1 MGAAHSFFWS
11 QRQETAS
18 QQGQSHTGAREEI
31 SAIAARVA
39 AGSGLELV
47 DVEVKRQ
54 SRGSLVCVY
63 VDRPGGVGF
72 SELQAAS
79 REISTILDA
88 EDPIEGRFT
97 LEVSSPGLDR
107 PLKSEADFRRAAG
120 RLVRLSLH
128 ETEDEPKRRQVT
140 GRVVAVEE
148 GFVRVEPKSGGEE
161 RIPLERIER
170 GRIQVEFR

>member
-1 MGAAHSFFWS
+1 LESP
-11 QRQETAS
+11 S

-47 DVEVKRQ
+47 DVEIKRQ
-54 SRGSLVCVY
+54 REGSLVCVY
-63 VDRPGGVGF
+63 VDRPGGVGLAD
-72 SELQAAS
+72 LQATS

-88 EDPIEGRFT
+88 EDPIEGRYT

-107 PLKSEADFRRAAG
+107 PLCGEADFRRAMG
-120 RLVRLSLH
+120 RLVRVFLR
-128 ETEDEPKRRQVT
+128 ETEEVPKPKPVT
-140 GRVVAVEE
+140 GRVVAVEAGMLCLE
-148 GFVRVEPKSGGEE
+148 LTAGGEE
-161 RIPLERIER
+161 RISLDRIER

>member
-1 MGAAHSFFWS
+1 VGRRPLFFLES
-11 QRQETAS
+11 PS

-47 DVEVKRQ
+47 DVEVKRHHK
-54 SRGSLVCVY
+54 GSVVCVY
-63 VDRPGGVGF
+63 VDRPGGVGLAD
-72 SELQAAS
+72 LQATS

-88 EDPIEGRFT
+88 EDPIEGRYT

-107 PLKSEADFRRAAG
+107 PLRSEADFRRAAG
-120 RLVRLSLH
+120 RLVRVALVG
-128 ETEDEPKRRQVT
+128 TEEVPKPKQVT
-140 GRVVAVEE
+140 GRVVAVEAGMLRLE
-148 GFVRVEPKSGGEE
+148 LAAGGEE
-161 RIPLERIER
+161 RISLDRIER